1 MHCNFASLLVPAF
14 LALPSIAQTDEVSFN
29 SASADIKNQ
38 LEVAIAELAE
48 LRDRIASETI
58 PMSRKLSA
66 LEAELQ
72 EVRSEYDSTVRVLDG
87 RTLDLTNL
95 AADIKS
101 RNDEASY
108 LNNLL
113 SEFIRNFEPRLRLE
127 FQVRPGRRQSQGMHT
142 IIRCLD
148 QRRESKRSD
157 VELSCHAHTECAAT
171 FP

>member
-1 MHCNFASLLVPAF
+1 MHCNFASLLVAAF
-14 LALPSIAQTDEVSFN
+14 LAPPPVAQSDEVTFD
-29 SASADIKNQ
+29 SASADIQNK

-48 LRDRIASETI
+48 LRDRIASESV
-58 PMSRKLSA
+58 PLSRELSA

-72 EVRSEYDSTVRVLDG
+72 EVRSEYDSTVRLLDG

-113 SEFIRNFEPRLRLE
+113 SEFIRNFEPRLHIAE
-127 FQVRPGRRQSQGMHT
+127 V
-142 IIRCLD
+142 
-148 QRRESKRSD
+148 QRYGDRIEAARIAPESSNLTPAEITPNRSRS
-157 VELSCHAHTECAAT
+157 LTWL
-171 FP
+171 

>member
-1 MHCNFASLLVPAF
+1 MHCNFASLLVAAF
-14 LALPSIAQTDEVSFN
+14 LALPSIAQSDEVTFD
-29 SASADIKNQ
+29 SASADIQNQ

-48 LRDRIASETI
+48 LRDRIASETV
-58 PMSRKLSA
+58 PLSRELSA

-72 EVRSEYDSTVRVLDG
+72 EVRTEYDSTVRLLDG

-113 SEFIRNFEPRLRLE
+113 SEFIRNFESP
-127 FQVRPGRRQSQGMHT
+127 
-142 IIRCLD
+142 
-148 QRRESKRSD
+148 
-157 VELSCHAHTECAAT
+157 
-171 FP
+171 

>member
-1 MHCNFASLLVPAF
+1 MHCNFASLLVAAF
-14 LALPSIAQTDEVSFN
+14 LALPSIAQSDEVTFD
-29 SASADIKNQ
+29 SASADIQNQ

-48 LRDRIASETI
+48 LRDRIASETV
-58 PMSRKLSA
+58 PLSRELSA

-72 EVRSEYDSTVRVLDG
+72 EVRSEYDSTVRLLDG

-113 SEFIRNFEPRLRLE
+113 REFIRNFGPRLHIAE
-127 FQVRPGRRQSQGMHT
+127 V
-142 IIRCLD
+142 
-148 QRRESKRSD
+148 
-157 VELSCHAHTECAAT
+157 
-171 FP
+171 